1 MIRSSFCGYSD
12 AYVLVEGTIT
22 VTNSAAAG
30 AGVNNTIK
38 KLIFKNY
45 APFTDCITKINNTE
59 VDDVQK
65 IDVVMPMYNLIEYTD
80 DYLKTS
86 GSLW

>member
-22 VTNSAAAG
+22 VPNSAAAG
-30 AGVNNTIK
+30 AAVNNTIK

>member
-86 GSLW
+86 

>member
-65 IDVVMPMYNLIEYTD
+65 IDVVMPIYNLIEYTD